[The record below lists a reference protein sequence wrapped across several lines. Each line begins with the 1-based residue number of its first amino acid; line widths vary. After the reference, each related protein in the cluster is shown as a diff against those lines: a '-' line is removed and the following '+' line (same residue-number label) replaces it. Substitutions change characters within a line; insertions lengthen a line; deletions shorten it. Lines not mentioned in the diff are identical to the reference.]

1 MPLEHLIDHA
11 GCDRVSRSE
20 AAYAAEMSAY
30 TDLSRPPLNQT
41 ALRRAL
47 LRPGAVWRQLSVVRR
62 AASTNADL
70 ARAAADGAPEGAVL
84 VAEEQTSGRGRL
96 DRQWVSPPQ
105 AGLTFSVLLR
115 PSEPA
120 PERGWPA
127 APASQH
133 GWLPLLAGVALADV
147 ARRMGKLDATL
158 KWPNDLLVDGRKCAG
173 ILAEAVPG
181 VANGTGVA
189 RANGP
194 AIVIGIGLNVSTRA
208 DELPHTEATSLA
220 LAGSA
225 SVDRE
230 PLLKALLREFAA
242 RYADWRAA
250 EGDPERSDLR
260 ADYTALCDTVGREV
274 RVITPGSAEIAG
286 TGVDIDAEGR
296 LVVSRADG
304 SRVTVAAGDVVHVR

>member
-1 MPLEHLIDHA
+1 
-11 GCDRVSRSE
+11 
-20 AAYAAEMSAY
+20 
-30 TDLSRPPLNQT
+30 
-41 ALRRAL
+41 
-47 LRPGAVWRQLSVVRR
+47 
-62 AASTNADL
+62 
-70 ARAAADGAPEGAVL
+70 
-84 VAEEQTSGRGRL
+84 
-96 DRQWVSPPQ
+96 
-105 AGLTFSVLLR
+105 
-115 PSEPA
+115 
-120 PERGWPA
+120 
-127 APASQH
+127 
-133 GWLPLLAGVALADV
+133 
-147 ARRMGKLDATL
+147 
-158 KWPNDLLVDGRKCAG
+158 
-173 ILAEAVPG
+173 
-181 VANGTGVA
+181 
-189 RANGP
+189 
-194 AIVIGIGLNVSTRA
+194 
-208 DELPHTEATSLA
+208 LPHTEATSLA